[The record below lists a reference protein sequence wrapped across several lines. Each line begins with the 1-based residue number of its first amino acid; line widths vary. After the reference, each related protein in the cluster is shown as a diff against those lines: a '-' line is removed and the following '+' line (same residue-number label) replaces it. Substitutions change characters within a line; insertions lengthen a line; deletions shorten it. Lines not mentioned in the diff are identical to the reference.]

1 MRYLVGISGFKRSGK
16 NTFADVLRQVAHERG
31 LAFVAVAFADPLRR
45 AAAVAY
51 GVDVSNFTDDAK
63 KDTLCE
69 AWGITY
75 RQMLIN
81 LGEAMRSVDAD
92 HWVKALKQQ
101 VLQDRLLVSAP
112 SEKGPVDAWCR
123 LDHLSH
129 YTLNGKALQLLVA
142 VTDVRRVNEAVAVHD
157 LGGVNVLVRRPGI
170 VWDGHVNEE
179 LMHWAGQQREGVFSF
194 HGCVYKNGQLCY
206 NEATTLTL
214 GHNEAASYQQTFPA
228 TRPSVAGRAVFDHQ
242 LDNDAAS
249 VEATM
254 TSMRRH
260 AEVVVEMATR
270 QPSRSS

>member
-1 MRYLVGISGFKRSGK
+1 MRHLVGISGFKRSGK

-45 AAAVAY
+45 AAAAAY

-63 KDTLCE
+63 KDTVCE

-81 LGEAMRSVDAD
+81 LGEAMRGVDAD

-123 LDHLSH
+123 LDHLSR
-129 YTLNGKALQLLVA
+129 YTLNGKPLQLLIA
-142 VTDVRRVNEAVAVHD
+142 VTDVRLVNEAAAVQD

-179 LMHWAGQQREGVFSF
+179 LMHWAGEYRPDLINFQ
-194 HGCVYKNGQLCY
+194 GCVYKDGQLCY
-206 NEATTLTL
+206 DEATTMTL
-214 GHNEAASYQQTFPA
+214 GHNDAASYQKTFPA
-228 TRPSVAGRAVFDHQ
+228 TRPSVAGRPVFDYA
-242 LDNDAAS
+242 LDNDAVS
-249 VEATM
+249 VEAAM
-254 TSMRRH
+254 TAMRRH
-260 AEVVVEMATR
+260 VEVVVEMATR

>member
-45 AAAVAY
+45 AAAAAY

-92 HWVKALKQQ
+92 HWVKALRQQ
-101 VLQDRLLVSAP
+101 VESTHPVLNKLSMLV
-112 SEKGPVDAWCR
+112 
-123 LDHLSH
+123 
-129 YTLNGKALQLLVA
+129 T
-142 VTDVRRVNEAVAVHD
+142 VTDVRRVNEAAAVHD
-157 LGGVNVLVRRPGI
+157 LGGVNVLVRRPGV

-179 LMHWAGQQREGVFSF
+179 LMHWAGQYRPDLINFN
-194 HGCVYKNGQLCY
+194 GCVYKDGQLCY
-206 NEATTLTL
+206 DEATTTL
-214 GHNEAASYQQTFPA
+214 GHNEAAKYQRILPA
-228 TRPSVAGRAVFDHQ
+228 LRPSVAGRAVFDHR
-242 LDNDAAS
+242 LDNDAAT
-249 VEATM
+249 VQEAM
-254 TSMRRH
+254 IAMQWH
-260 AEVVVEMATR
+260 AEVVVEMAMR
-270 QPSRSS
+270 QQSRSK

>member
-45 AAAVAY
+45 AAAAAY

-81 LGEAMRSVDAD
+81 LGEAMWSVDAD

-142 VTDVRRVNEAVAVHD
+142 VTDVRLVNEAAAVQD
-157 LGGVNVLVRRPGI
+157 LGGVNVLVRRPGV
-170 VWDGHVNEE
+170 VWDSHVNEE
-179 LMHWAGQQREGVFSF
+179 LMHWAN
-194 HGCVYKNGQLCY
+194 K
-206 NEATTLTL
+206 EAHLSYGDCL
-214 GHNEAASYQQTFPA
+214 AYGSDAAA
-228 TRPSVAGRAVFDHQ
+228 AARLRTRLVFDYA
-242 LDNDAAS
+242 LDNDAVN